1 MHSIDRP
8 FRIQFLAA
16 LGGVALILAACSS
29 STASTAPS
37 AAAPSVAA
45 PSTAASAAA
54 GGPVTLATT
63 SGAVGTYLTGAD
75 GKTLYVFTPDSKDKT
90 ACVDAC
96 ATKWPPVVIVGAAPA
111 APHRR
116 DRSPDHVRAAG
127 RLDAAGDQRPTAVLL
142 RR

>member
-1 MHSIDRP
+1 MHSTTRP
-8 FRIQFLAA
+8 FRIQFLTAVGGIA
-16 LGGVALILAACSS
+16 LVLAACSS
-29 STASTAPS
+29 SAATTAPS
-37 AAAPSVAA
+37 VAAPSVAA

-54 GGPVTLATT
+54 GGAVTLATA

-75 GKTLYVFTPDSKDKT
+75 GKTLYVFTPDSADKT

-96 ATKWPPVVIVGAAPA
+96 ATKWPPLVIVGDAPA
-111 APHRR
+111 APDRR
-116 DRSPDHVRAAG
+116 DRSSDHVRAAG